1 MLARFKRKIHGDEQ
15 GITGL
20 ETAIILIAFVM
31 VAAVFAYVV
40 LSAGLFSSQ
49 KAKQSVNAALAE
61 TKSTVMVKGDILAE
75 MTDDNG
81 IPVVNKIYFTV
92 GSLSG
97 SDPIDFTDT
106 TSGSN
111 VVTIS
116 YSDAY
121 QQYPALPWTMKK
133 IITINDDNLLDEN
146 EFFQIIVDLSP
157 VNHIGT
163 YAATPTPT
171 VTPTDTPTPTP
182 TPTTTPTP
190 TPTQDPTLVGRYHHF
205 SLQLAPPSGAVLT
218 IERTIP
224 AKVSKIINLY

>member
-1 MLARFKRKIHGDEQ
+1 MLARFQKKIHSDER

-31 VAAVFAYVV
+31 VASVFAYVV

-49 KAKQSVNAALAE
+49 KAKQSVNAALSE

-75 MTDDNG
+75 MVDDEG
-81 IPVVNKIYFTV
+81 TPVVNKIYFTV

-106 TSGSN
+106 QAGKN

-121 QQYPALPWTMKK
+121 QQFPALPWQMVKV
-133 IITINDDNLLDEN
+133 ITVNDDNLLDEN
-146 EFFQIIVDLSP
+146 EFFQIIVDLSL
-157 VNHIGT
+157 VNHIE
-163 YAATPTPT
+163 ATPTPI
-171 VTPTDTPTPTP
+171 PTDTPTPTP
-182 TPTTTPTP
+182 TPTPTSTATP
-190 TPTQDPTLVGRYHHF
+190 DGSKVGRYHQF
-205 SLQLAPPSGAVLT
+205 ALQLKPPTGAVLT